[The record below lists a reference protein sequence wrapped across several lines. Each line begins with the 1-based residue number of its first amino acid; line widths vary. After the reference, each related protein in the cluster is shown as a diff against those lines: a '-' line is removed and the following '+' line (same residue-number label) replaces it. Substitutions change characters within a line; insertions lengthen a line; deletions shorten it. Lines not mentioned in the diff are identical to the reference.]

1 MSFEGSTYTWWH
13 AGIGIAIVLAAFFVG
28 RLFAG
33 LFSRGLT
40 HLVRRSATQADDL
53 LVEVLAKNLPW
64 WIAAAVAFA
73 VVRFGPAPAPPGVIA
88 IVDKSVRV
96 VVSLTITFAV
106 ASILAGL
113 LERRV
118 LPLGQG
124 VGVTTL
130 GRKFV
135 WWVVLAVGGTMTLSG
150 LGVEI
155 TPLLTALGIGSLA
168 LGLALQPTLSNIFAG
183 ANLSMARRI
192 RVGDFVR
199 LEGGQEGRIVDI
211 GWRATEIHSIADST
225 VLVPNAKLAE
235 IIVTNFSLPA
245 DEVTL
250 NFELTVPFSADLE
263 RVERVLIDEARALQ
277 KSEDGAVKDHEPFV
291 RFLGFTE
298 SAIRLHVVLR
308 ARTFPDRMLLAHQF
322 LKRSKARL
330 QLEGIELPYP
340 QRIVRTIGTPQPSSI
355 DAL

>member
-1 MSFEGSTYTWWH
+1 MTFEGSTYTWWN
-13 AGIGIAIVLAAFFVG
+13 AGIDVAIVLAAFFVG

-33 LFSRGLT
+33 LFSRVLAR
-40 HLVRRSATQADDL
+40 LVRRSATQADDL

-64 WIAAAVAFA
+64 WIAAAAAFT
-73 VVRFGPAPAPPGVIA
+73 VVRLGSAPPAVIQL
-88 IVDKSVRV
+88 VDKGVRG
-96 VVSLTITFAV
+96 VVSISITFAI

-135 WWVVLAVGGTMTLSG
+135 WWVVLAIGATMTLSG

-168 LGLALQPTLSNIFAG
+168 LGLALQPTLSNVFAG
-183 ANLSMARRI
+183 INLTMARRI
-192 RVGDFVR
+192 RIGDFVR
-199 LEGGQEGRIVDI
+199 LESGQEGRIVDI

-263 RVERVLIDEARALQ
+263 RVERVLIDEARAMQ
-277 KSEDGAVKDHEPFV
+277 RSEDGAVKDHEPFV

-308 ARTFPDRMLLAHQF
+308 ARTFPDRMLLAHLF

-340 QRIVRTIGTPQPSSI
+340 QRIVRTIGTPQPSSL